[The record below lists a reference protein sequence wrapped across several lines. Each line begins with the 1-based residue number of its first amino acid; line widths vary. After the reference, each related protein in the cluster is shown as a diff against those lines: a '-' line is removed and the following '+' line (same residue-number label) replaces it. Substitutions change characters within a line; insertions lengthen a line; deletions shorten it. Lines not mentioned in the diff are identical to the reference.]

1 VSDKRAAT
9 EAQKGSLRFDPL
21 LLSAVVALAVFGV
34 VMVYSASAVY
44 AGQKLNDSLF
54 FFKRQAAGVGL
65 GLVLLLAVIKIGYRK
80 LELLASPLLLLSI
93 AALVMVLVPGLGHA
107 AGGAQ
112 RWLRV
117 GPLQFQP
124 SELAK
129 IALVLWL
136 ARSLSKRGESIKLFS
151 AGMLPHLI
159 ALAVVGGLLLGEKDF
174 GSTAVLVL
182 LTFSLLFV
190 AGARFTYLLALVPVA
205 LGAGAALIYSHSYRV
220 DRLKTFLDPWK
231 DPQGKGYQVI
241 ESLLGYGAGGAFGV
255 GLGASKQKLFFLPAA
270 HTDFILAIV
279 GEELGF
285 AGVCAVLLLFAL
297 LVWRGLR
304 ASFAAPEAF
313 GCYAALGL
321 TLLIG
326 FEALVNAGMTL
337 SLLPT
342 KGMALPFLSY
352 GMTSTVACCL
362 AAGVLLSIS
371 GGPGGYLKAAAGG
384 RR

>member
-1 VSDKRAAT
+1 VREATVERAP
-9 EAQKGSLRFDPL
+9 KGSLRYDPVL
-21 LLSAVVALAVFGV
+21 LGAVIALAVFGV
-34 VMVYSASAVY
+34 VMVYSASAVF
-44 AGQKLNDSLF
+44 AGERLRDSLF
-54 FFKRQAAGVGL
+54 FFKRQAAGVGV
-65 GLVLLLAVIKIGYRK
+65 GLLLLLVVMKIGYRK
-80 LELLASPLLLLSI
+80 LELLATPLLLLAI
-93 AALVMVLVPGLGHA
+93 ALLVLVLVPGLGHA
-107 AGGAQ
+107 AGGAR

-117 GPLQFQP
+117 GPIQFQP
-124 SELAK
+124 SELVK

-136 ARSLSKRGESIKLFS
+136 ARSLSKRADRIQIFS
-151 AGMLPHLI
+151 VGMLPHLVVL
-159 ALAVVGGLLLGEKDF
+159 ALVGVLLMAEKDF

-190 AGARFTYLLALVPVA
+190 AGARFTYLLAALPVA
-205 LGAGAALIYSHSYRV
+205 VAAGAVLIFTSAYRL
-220 DRLKTFLDPWK
+220 DRIKTFLDPWR
-231 DPQGKGYQVI
+231 DPLGKGYQIV
-241 ESLLGYGAGGAFGV
+241 ESLLGYGVGGAFGV

-285 AGVCAVLLLFAL
+285 AGVAAVLVLFAL

-304 ASFAAPEAF
+304 ASFAAPEGF

-321 TLLIG
+321 TLLFA

-342 KGMALPFLSY
+342 KGMALPFISY
-352 GMTSTVACCL
+352 GMTSAVACCI
-362 AAGVLLSIS
+362 AAGILLSIS
-371 GGPGGYLKAAAGG
+371 GGAGGFLKPAAGG